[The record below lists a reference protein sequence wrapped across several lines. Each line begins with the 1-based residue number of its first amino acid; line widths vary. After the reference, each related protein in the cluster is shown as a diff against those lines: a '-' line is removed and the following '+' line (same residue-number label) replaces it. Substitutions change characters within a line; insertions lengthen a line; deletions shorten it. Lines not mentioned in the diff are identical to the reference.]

1 MNGGKSV
8 AKPPKLERGF
18 VSVRWQGQIAGPE
31 IAATADSPTFGWLE
45 KSAWQRDAHEIEPL
59 TEANADLSVVL
70 DERSGSSAGVFGFV
84 PREDS
89 PDICLPEQIKPN
101 CRQIMEGRKFLSLLP
116 EASIPAV
123 FFDPQYRGI
132 LDKQNYGNEKESRV
146 KKRSALP
153 QMQED
158 DIVEFIRA
166 IDHIL
171 TPSGHLFLW
180 IDKFHFCEGTQHWFK
195 DTELSV
201 VDLVVWDKQRFG
213 LGYRTRRQIEF
224 LSVLQKS
231 PKRAKGVWVV
241 RNIPDIIQEKV
252 PRRGTHPHRKP
263 VDLQARLIDA
273 VTKPGDYV
281 VDPAAGTYSVLDA
294 AEQAG
299 RNFLGCDVCD
309 LQAER

>member
-1 MNGGKSV
+1 MAGNLLLNRRDWSGSSF
-8 AKPPKLERGF
+8 F
-18 VSVRWQGQIAGPE
+18 VQWQGRIADPE
-31 IAATADSPTFGWLE
+31 NAAAADLPALGWPK
-45 KSAWQRDAHEIEPL
+45 KSARLRDAHEIEPL
-59 TEANADLSVVL
+59 TEADTGSSVVP
-70 DERSGSSAGVFGFV
+70 DERSRNSSGVFGFV

-89 PDICLPEQIKPN
+89 PDIRLPEQIKPN
-101 CRQIMEGRKFLSLLP
+101 RRQRMEGREFLSLLP

-132 LDKQNYGNEKESRV
+132 LDKQKYGNEKESRGR
-146 KKRSALP
+146 KRSALP
-153 QMQED
+153 QMQEC

-166 IDHIL
+166 IDRIL

-195 DTELSV
+195 DTELFV

-252 PRRGTHPHRKP
+252 SRKATHPHRKP
-263 VDLQARLIDA
+263 VNLQAQLIGA

-281 VDPAAGTYSVLDA
+281 VDPAAGTYSVLEA
-294 AEQAG
+294 AEQSG

>member
-1 MNGGKSV
+1 M
-8 AKPPKLERGF
+8 
-18 VSVRWQGQIAGPE
+18 
-31 IAATADSPTFGWLE
+31 
-45 KSAWQRDAHEIEPL
+45 
-59 TEANADLSVVL
+59 TEANADVSVAL

-89 PDICLPEQIKPN
+89 PNIRLPEQIKPN
-101 CRQIMEGRKFLSLLP
+101 CRQMMEGRKFLSLLP

-123 FFDPQYRGI
+123 FLDPQYRGI
-132 LDKQNYGNEKESRV
+132 LDKQNYGNEKES
-146 KKRSALP
+146 KGSKRSALP
-153 QMQED
+153 QMPED

-166 IDHIL
+166 IDRIL

-180 IDKFHFCEGTQHWFK
+180 IDKFHFCEGTQHWFE

-231 PKRAKGVWVV
+231 PKKAKGIWVV

-263 VDLQARLIDA
+263 IELQARLIDA

-281 VDPAAGTYSVLDA
+281 VDPAAGTYSVLEA
-294 AEQAG
+294 AAQAG
-299 RNFLGCDVCD
+299 RNFLGCDICD